1 MIPTD
6 ATLLIHLVGFMTG
19 IVLYAMLGLMTLRA
33 ERSRDG
39 WPLGPRGD
47 RVAALTALLGLAW
60 NSGALVIYGLRDLGV
75 ATPPPLPT
83 AFAFSALG
91 FLPAV
96 VVHSAFPGDARA
108 RSGGRVVV
116 IAAYVVSAAA
126 SVMEVRAAI
135 RHDALPWPPAMD
147 LLTIGYLAIIGLL
160 VLYSSRQP
168 AVRRALSAV
177 ALAAFAV
184 MALHLGH
191 HATSSDTWPIELVGH
206 HASLPLAL
214 VILYQDYRFALA
226 DLFLKRALSLLALI
240 GLWMAFYVGV
250 AVPYV
255 LPRMAEDWT
264 QPLGVGA
271 LLALGVATAL
281 AYPKLRAIVNRF
293 VDRVVLRRADY
304 AHVRGQFST
313 AVSTLG
319 SADDVLR
326 AACDALG
333 PTLSASRVSWRTA
346 DGDAMPG
353 DWPAGASGRAPGASV
368 RVPVT
373 DAPAYVID
381 IGPLVGGRR
390 LMSDD
395 ITLLERIALATAR
408 RIDSIRVSDERYTRD
423 AREREML
430 QLTTEAELKALRA
443 QLNPHFLFNALTT
456 IGQLIQEAP
465 DRAVT
470 TLFRL
475 TLLLR
480 AVLRRADGEFTTVAD
495 EIQIVRA
502 YLDVER
508 ARFEDALQVTIDV
521 DDSVRACRIPSLLL
535 QPLAENAVKHGIAPR
550 LGGGGVTVIA
560 RAESDRG
567 DGLTPRHLVL
577 TVSDTGVGV
586 SERELA
592 HRRSTGIGLS
602 TVARRLERCYGP
614 DASLEIHSAPDVG
627 TTVIVRMPM
636 PSLATAGAA

>member
-33 ERSRDG
+33 ERSRDA
-39 WPLGPRGD
+39 WPLGLRGD
-47 RVAALTALLGLAW
+47 RVAALTALLGLVW

-75 ATPPPLPT
+75 AAPPPLLT

-96 VVHSAFPGDARA
+96 VVHSAFPGEARA
-108 RSGGRVVV
+108 HGGRLAVA
-116 IAAYVVSAAA
+116 AAYFVSAVA
-126 SVMEVRAAI
+126 SVMEVRAAL
-135 RHDALPWPPAMD
+135 RHVALPWPPAMD

-240 GLWMAFYVGV
+240 GVWMALYIGI

-255 LPRMAEDWT
+255 LPRMAGDWT
-264 QPLGVGA
+264 QPIGVGA
-271 LLALGVATAL
+271 LLAMGVMTAL
-281 AYPKLRAIVNRF
+281 AYPMLRTIVHRF

-304 AHVRGQFST
+304 PQVRGRFST
-313 AVSTLG
+313 AVSSLG
-319 SADDVLR
+319 LPDDVLR

-333 PTLSASRVSWRTA
+333 PALSASRVSWRTA
-346 DGDAMPG
+346 GGDAI
-353 DWPAGASGRAPGASV
+353 PAHLQSGTSGRAPGTSV
-368 RVPVT
+368 RVPTT
-373 DAPAYVID
+373 DAPIYVID
-381 IGPLVGGRR
+381 IGPLIGGRR

-395 ITLLERIALATAR
+395 TTLLERIALVAAR

-430 QLTTEAELKALRA
+430 QLATEAELKALRA

-465 DRAVT
+465 DRAIT

-475 TLLLR
+475 TALLR

-521 DDSVRACRIPSLLL
+521 DEAVRACRIPSLLL

-550 LGGGGVTVIA
+550 LGGGGVAVTA
-560 RAESDRG
+560 RVETAFVGGQRSAN
-567 DGLTPRHLVL
+567 LVL
-577 TVSDTGVGV
+577 TVRDTGVGV

-592 HRRSTGIGLS
+592 HRRVSGIGLS

-614 DASLEIHSAPDVG
+614 DASLEIHSIPDVG
-627 TTVIVRMPM
+627 TTIIVRVPM
-636 PSLATAGAA
+636 PSLVAVGAA